1 MNPTMTQADLVDHLL
16 EPISDRLEREAMR
29 PKLEQTVEE
38 IFAAR
43 GRPRSIIT
51 PLAINLVKA
60 GLDLSA
66 ANYG

>member
-1 MNPTMTQADLVDHLL
+1 MNPTMTQADLVEHLL
-16 EPISDRLEREAMR
+16 EPVTDRLEREALR
-29 PKLEQTVEE
+29 SKLEQAVDE

-60 GLDLSA
+60 GIVRSVSND
-66 ANYG
+66 G